1 MRMAATVDN
10 PAYQLDP
17 RKAHARRY
25 VDHMP
30 TQTPLLLDLAGVA
43 RLAGVQRPVASM
55 WRTRFGTAPDPFP
68 APAQQKTGRPFFD
81 AMSVAQWLVR
91 TEHGNNP
98 DAVADAAAAAAPA
111 GFGLAVADHVA
122 CVDALLALQ
131 AVTGEQLTD
140 TDVATLADLAR
151 SLDPHDSCL
160 VSEVTGADP
169 AWIAWAE
176 MLTDAAYSPLEAS
189 RLLERRHA
197 ATRSAA
203 GSAGPLTTEGDAL
216 LVALGTA
223 LAAGREPELVIGAGI
238 PATPALDLFSR
249 LADADISVG
258 AGAEDRAIFRRLLLE
273 GLPLPTDGPSHAP
286 SRLTVVRMP
295 STKARH
301 PSQMLRALDE
311 LALTL
316 RDDDRALVLAPAGV
330 LTGALDPAD
339 ELTRA
344 DVLRS
349 GRVRAVV
356 RLPSG
361 LVASAPREALALWV
375 LGRETGDVP
384 VSERFTAVADLT
396 DATLTAAAR
405 GDLAADV
412 VAALGSAFDVRA
424 HAFRFAR
431 LVRTTSLLAARGALI
446 DAATRPPA
454 ARSAQPDLPALLD
467 RARARVPGDLPT
479 TAPTEAP
486 ASPFAPATIEAL
498 IAEHHV
504 RVVPG
509 TRLTRD
515 EYSPTGLV
523 VVGADDLD
531 RPSTIG
537 ERRVDPLVFA
547 ERHPSA
553 RLTQPGDV
561 IFRTSPTAKAW
572 VDADGARIV
581 AHPARVLRIDPADP
595 GGLVPE
601 LAAADIDGAH
611 PGPGSWRRWR
621 LRRVAPSIRGPL
633 RAALTELARRR
644 RDLED
649 RLAALED
656 YTTLLTAGVA
666 SGAVALT
673 SPDAADAASD
683 SA

>member
-1 MRMAATVDN
+1 MDTDN
-10 PAYQLDP
+10 PAYHMDRSIVSTCQYID
-17 RKAHARRY
+17 
-25 VDHMP
+25 VMP
-30 TQTPLLLDLAGVA
+30 THSPLLLDLAGVA

-55 WRTRFGTAPDPFP
+55 WRTRFGATADPFP

-81 AMSVAQWLVR
+81 AMSVARWLVR

-111 GFGLAVADHVA
+111 GFDLAVPAHVA
-122 CVDALLALQ
+122 CVDAVLTLQ
-131 AVTGEQLTD
+131 AMTGEQLID
-140 TDVATLADLAR
+140 AAADMLRDLAR
-151 SLDPHDSCL
+151 SVDPDDSCL
-160 VSEVTGADP
+160 VSEVSDADP

-176 MLTDAAYSPLEAS
+176 MLADAAYSPLEAS

-197 ATRSAA
+197 ATRAAA
-203 GSAGPLTTEGDAL
+203 GSAGPLTTEADAL

-223 LAAGREPELVIGAGI
+223 LATGRDRELVIDGSIA
-238 PATPALDLFSR
+238 ATPALDLFSR
-249 LADADISVG
+249 LADAEIAVRT
-258 AGAEDRAIFRRLLLE
+258 GAEGRGIRRRLLLE
-273 GLPLPTDGPSHAP
+273 GLPLPENDPSPVP

-295 STKARH
+295 SAEAQH
-301 PSQMLRALDE
+301 PSEMLRALDE

-330 LTGALDPAD
+330 LTGSVGPAD
-339 ELTRA
+339 ELIRA

-349 GRVRAVV
+349 GRVRAIV
-356 RLPSG
+356 RLPAG

-384 VSERFTAVADLT
+384 VAERFTAVADLT
-396 DATLTAAAR
+396 DTPLTLAAR

-424 HAFRFAR
+424 HASRFAR

-446 DAATRPPA
+446 DAATRAPA
-454 ARSAQPDLPALLD
+454 NRSAQRDLPALLD
-467 RARARVPGDLPT
+467 RARARMPGGLPT
-479 TAPTEAP
+479 TAPVEAP
-486 ASPFAPATIEAL
+486 ASLIAPATIETL
-498 IAEHHV
+498 IEEHHV

-509 TRLTRD
+509 TRVTPD

-523 VVGADDLD
+523 VISADDLD
-531 RPSTIG
+531 RPSALG

-553 RLTQPGDV
+553 NLTQPGDV

-572 VDADGARIV
+572 VDTDGAKII

-601 LAAADIDGAH
+601 LVAADIDGAH

-621 LRRVAPSIRGPL
+621 LRRVAPNVRGPL
-633 RAALTELARRR
+633 RTALTELARHR

-649 RLAALED
+649 RIAALDD
-656 YTTLLTAGVA
+656 YTSLLTTGVA
-666 SGAVALT
+666 SGAVTLT
-673 SPDAADAASD
+673 LPDAADAASD
-683 SA
+683 LP

>member
-1 MRMAATVDN
+1 
-10 PAYQLDP
+10 
-17 RKAHARRY
+17 
-25 VDHMP
+25 MP
-30 TQTPLLLDLAGVA
+30 THSPLLLDLAGVA

-55 WRTRFGTAPDPFP
+55 WRTRFGATADPFP

-98 DAVADAAAAAAPA
+98 DAVADAAASAAPV
-111 GFGLAVADHVA
+111 GFDLAVPAHVA
-122 CVDALLALQ
+122 CVDAVLALQ

-140 TDVATLADLAR
+140 IEVAALSDLAR
-151 SLDPHDSCL
+151 SVDPDDSCL
-160 VSEVTGADP
+160 VSEVSDADP
-169 AWIAWAE
+169 AWIAWAD
-176 MLTDAAYSPLEAS
+176 MLADAAYSPLGAS

-197 ATRSAA
+197 TTRSAA
-203 GSAGPLTTEGDAL
+203 GSAGPVTTEGDAL
-216 LVALGTA
+216 LLALGTA
-223 LAAGREPELVIGAGI
+223 LAAGRDPEIVIGAGI
-238 PATPALDLFSR
+238 PATPAIDLFSR
-249 LADADISVG
+249 LPDAEIAVG
-258 AGAEDRAIFRRLLLE
+258 TGAEGRGIRRRLLLE
-273 GLPLPTDGPSHAP
+273 GLPLPDNGPSPAP

-295 STKARH
+295 SAEARH

-349 GRVRAVV
+349 GRVRAIV
-356 RLPSG
+356 RLPAG
-361 LVASAPREALALWV
+361 LIASAPREALALWV
-375 LGRETGDVP
+375 LGRETGHVP

-396 DATLTAAAR
+396 DAPLTVAAQ

-446 DAATRPPA
+446 DAVTRPPA

-479 TAPTEAP
+479 TEPAEVAAPPIA
-486 ASPFAPATIEAL
+486 AATMEAL
-498 IAEHHV
+498 IAEHHL

-509 TRLTRD
+509 TRITPD
-515 EYSPTGLV
+515 EHSPAGLV
-523 VVGADDLD
+523 VIGADDLD

-572 VDADGARIV
+572 FDTDGAKVV
-581 AHPARVLRIDPADP
+581 AHPARVLRIDAADP

-601 LAAADIDGAH
+601 LVAADIDGAH

-621 LRRVAPSIRGPL
+621 LRRVAPQARGPL
-633 RAALTELARRR
+633 RAALTELARHRR
-644 RDLED
+644 ELED
-649 RLAALED
+649 RLAALDE
-656 YTTLLTAGVA
+656 YTSLLTAGVA
-666 SGAVALT
+666 SGAVTLT
-673 SPDAADAASD
+673 PPDAADAASD
-683 SA
+683 LH